1 MKAVKELL
9 DLFLTF
15 FKIGMFTFGGG
26 YAMIAVVE
34 DACVEEKKWITH
46 EEMMELIVIAEST
59 PGPIAINCSTYVGYK
74 EKGFWGAAAAT
85 AGMVLPSLLVI
96 CAIAMFL
103 DKFLEIGF
111 IASAFKGIKVGV
123 GVIIANAGIKM
134 LKDIPKTGLARFILI
149 AACVIMLLTDI
160 FALNIS
166 TIALLVCSGVLA
178 FVAYKVKGGAKE

>member
-1 MKAVKELL
+1 MLE
-9 DLFLTF
+9 LFLTF
-15 FKIGMFTFGGG
+15 FKIGLFTFGGG

-74 EKGFWGAAAAT
+74 EKGLWGALAAT
-85 AGMVLPSLLVI
+85 AGMVLPSLLII

-103 DKFLEIGF
+103 DKFLEIAI
-111 IASAFKGIKVGV
+111 IANAFKGIKVGV
-123 GVIIANAGIKM
+123 GVIIINAGIKM
-134 LKDIPKTGLARFILI
+134 LKDIPSTKLARFILI
-149 AACVIMLLTDI
+149 AACAVMLLTDI

-166 TIALLVCSGVLA
+166 TIALLVSAGVLA
-178 FVAYKVKGGAKE
+178 FVAYKVKGGGAA

>member
-1 MKAVKELL
+1 MLEL
-9 DLFLTF
+9 FWTF

-34 DACVEEKKWITH
+34 DACVGEKKWITH

-85 AGMVLPSLLVI
+85 VGMVLPSLLVI

-103 DKFLEIGF
+103 DSFLEIAV
-111 IASAFKGIKVGV
+111 IANAFRGIKVGV
-123 GVIIANAGIKM
+123 GIIIVNAGIKM
-134 LKDIPKTGLARFILI
+134 LGDIPKTALARGILI
-149 AACVIMLLTDI
+149 GACGIMLLGDI
-160 FALNIS
+160 LALNIS
-166 TIALLVCSGVLA
+166 TIALLVCAGVIGFA
-178 FVAYKVKGGAKE
+178 GYQVKGGGGK

>member
-1 MKAVKELL
+1 MKDLL
-9 DLFLTF
+9 DLFWTF

-59 PGPIAINCSTYVGYK
+59 PGPIAINCATYVGYK

-85 AGMVLPSLLVI
+85 AGMVVPSLLVI

-103 DKFLEIGF
+103 DQFLEIAI
-111 IASAFKGIKVGV
+111 IANAFKGIKVGV
-123 GVIIANAGIKM
+123 GIIIVNAGIKM
-134 LKDIPKTGLARFILI
+134 LKDIPKTPLARGILI
-149 AACVIMLLTDI
+149 AACTAMLLTDI
-160 FALNIS
+160 LALNIS
-166 TIALLVCSGVLA
+166 TIALLVCAGVIG
-178 FVAYKVKGGAKE
+178 FVSYKVKGGAEK